1 MKQIDYS
8 LYAITDPRLIE
19 REQIPQ
25 AVEEAIL
32 GGATII
38 QLREKELS
46 SLDFYDL
53 ALKVKEVTDRYLVP
67 LIIND
72 RLDIMLA
79 VDAAGVHL
87 GEDDLPIDVARKLVG
102 LDKIIGASFAT
113 PKLAQEAEA
122 QGADYLGV
130 GPVFSTGTKSD
141 AGMPIGIEGLVAV
154 KEAVQIPV
162 VGIGGISQENTAE
175 VAKVADGIAVI
186 SAIFGK
192 EKIQDAAKK
201 LFVTMNLDC

>member
-1 MKQIDYS
+1 MKKIDYS
-8 LYAITDPRLIE
+8 LYAITDPRLVK
-19 REQIPQ
+19 RDQMPQ

-38 QLREKELS
+38 QLREKEIS
-46 SLDFYDL
+46 SLDLYQL
-53 ALKVKEVTDRYLVP
+53 ALEVKEVTDRYQVP

-79 VDAAGVHL
+79 VGAAGVHL
-87 GEDDLPIDVARKLVG
+87 GEDDLPIEVARKLVG
-102 LDKIIGASFAT
+102 PDKIIGASFAT
-113 PKLAQEAEA
+113 PELAQEAEA

-130 GPVFSTGTKSD
+130 GPVFATATKGD
-141 AGMPIGIEGLVAV
+141 AGAPIGIAGLTAV

-162 VGIGGISQENTAE
+162 VGIGGISIENTAE
-175 VAKVADGIAVI
+175 VSKVVDGIAVI

-192 EKIQDAAKK
+192 EKIQDAAKE
-201 LFVTMNLDC
+201 LCTIIDQSR